1 MANGLLYYRTMTTQD
16 DDDDGGGTSYS
27 DPQNLPSGQKLE
39 FTFPTDLLESI
50 NEVYSNNIKR
60 SPIPNQDG
68 TRKVNVQEN
77 GLESY
82 TITINGVFKKAP
94 EAGISTIRNMRKI
107 KQVDAHHIYGIFG
120 LEVDNAPQYN
130 IDPTNLKGLH
140 IISTTIGYKSPQV
153 ARYDFQIQLGFGGTL

>member
-1 MANGLLYYRTMTTQD
+1 MANGLLYYRTTTSK
-16 DDDDGGGTSYS
+16 TTTTA

-50 NEVYSNNIKR
+50 QEAYSNNIKR

-82 TITINGVFKKAP
+82 TITISGVFKKSP

-107 KQVDAHHIYGIFG
+107 LQVDAHHIYGKFG
-120 LEVDNAPQYN
+120 LKIDNAPQYD
-130 IDPTNLKGLH
+130 IDPTDVKGLH
-140 IISTTIGYKSPQV
+140 IISTSIGYRSPEV
-153 ARYDFQIQLGFGGTL
+153 ARYDFQITLGFGGTL